1 MVPDKEGYRQ
11 QTFPLGQKDVFTVF
25 RKNLSEAM
33 KGIRQISVVTN
44 HQTGVKVLPFPEN
57 MDNTE
62 ILEHLQLKR
71 EEYFGVKHECEFTL
85 RPTAGLSKEG
95 REFMVSYINKSFLN
109 RIKQICREEGFGLNR
124 VASIVETMIGSYRAQ
139 NRKIGDKPVCLLNI
153 GYGNINMVVLKK
165 GKPLAVRTSLAG
177 SVKEIENR
185 LMSVLKLGRDEVF
198 NLLTGKTEVDE
209 NSLEIIQQNERELLS
224 RISPF
229 FAYLR
234 SLGANVANLEIFL
247 AMPYISL
254 PGLPGLLQKNFTAKV
269 VCLNAGQKAEKKS
282 AEEKVDFLWLAGIL
296 EKNILSFSHPGPAF
310 LRFNLNSRMA
320 WMFILFFLLAPLGL
334 AKIRTVIFENQLT
347 TVKNKYSEIEDLF
360 AKAQKNK
367 QSFETLETIGNLAQT
382 EIRKS
387 SSIHGIIERIAVL
400 IGDDIRLEAIKF
412 SGKNEHLLIKGISID
427 SESAI
432 RLWER
437 LEKLRGLSQ
446 VQINFSDKS
455 SDGFP
460 VFNITART
468 GEL

>member
-1 MVPDKEGYRQ
+1 
-11 QTFPLGQKDVFTVF
+11 
-25 RKNLSEAM
+25 
-33 KGIRQISVVTN
+33 
-44 HQTGVKVLPFPEN
+44 
-57 MDNTE
+57 
-62 ILEHLQLKR
+62 
-71 EEYFGVKHECEFTL
+71 
-85 RPTAGLSKEG
+85 
-95 REFMVSYINKSFLN
+95 
-109 RIKQICREEGFGLNR
+109 
-124 VASIVETMIGSYRAQ
+124 
-139 NRKIGDKPVCLLNI
+139 
-153 GYGNINMVVLKK
+153 
-165 GKPLAVRTSLAG
+165 
-177 SVKEIENR
+177 
-185 LMSVLKLGRDEVF
+185 MSVLKLGRDEVF